1 MHIIQATTEYKN
13 IEQVDFTVYKKDYAK
28 IEKQSNISIGVS
40 DYENKTPYCSYTLK
54 QTHGKHVQQPGYSSD
69 PSLARY
75 SHGLY

>member
-1 MHIIQATTEYKN
+1 MWYYKN
-13 IEQVDFTVYKKDYAK
+13 IQPVDFTVYKKDYAK

-40 DYENKTPYCSYTLK
+40 GYENKTPYCSYTSK

-69 PSLARY
+69 PSPAPY